1 MAAPAQPPAPTK
13 SAPSSGPVKAPSSA
27 AGPDAVRRVRIG
39 WRTTR
44 EGKVFFLVT
53 LGVGVAA
60 INTGNNLLFLV
71 LGFLLALVILSGVMS
86 EIALRRV
93 RIERRLPERA
103 FVGQIALIEI
113 ALSNAKARLASYSL
127 EVEDVADGVPTER
140 RCYFLKVAPGAQQI
154 AAYRRVAKQRG
165 VLRLVAFRLATRYP
179 FGIIEKSRTVS
190 APAELVV
197 YPALVPVAD
206 SSLRR
211 AVGGLEVPSLRAGPG
226 AEVGGL
232 RDHRDGDE
240 ARSVHWR
247 RTASLGRLV
256 VRERSRDEATRLALV
271 VDNARP
277 EGAGAAWDEAFELAI
292 SRAAWLAQRALQR
305 GAAVEV
311 LARGVRSPLITP
323 GHAPDPAWRFLALL
337 EPIAAHAAPPLA
349 LPSGGGRALHVD
361 ALSVTAAAPAL
372 AGAPRTTVARGAR

>member
-1 MAAPAQPPAPTK
+1 VAASAQPAARAEATTP
-13 SAPSSGPVKAPSSA
+13 SASGAEP
-27 AGPDAVRRVRIG
+27 VRRVRIG

-103 FVGQIALIEI
+103 FVGQTALIEI

-154 AAYRRVAKQRG
+154 AAYRRVGKRRG

-226 AEVGGL
+226 AEVAGL

-256 VRERSRDEATRLALV
+256 VRERARDEATRLALV

-277 EGAGAAWDEAFELAI
+277 DGAGAAWDAAFELAI

-323 GHAPDPAWRFLALL
+323 GRAPDPAWRFLALL
-337 EPIAAHAAPPLA
+337 EPIAASSAPPLSLA
-349 LPSGGGRALHVD
+349 SGGGRTLHVD
-361 ALSVTAAAPAL
+361 ALSVAESATIAAPAL
-372 AGAPRTTVARGAR
+372 AGAPRVKVARGAR